1 MEIAQLLRPDLAALE
16 PYTPIVPFE
25 ALSARLG
32 VPIDQI
38 VKLDANENPYGPSPR
53 ALAAVARYPFYAIYP
68 DPDQTELRAAIS
80 RYVGQPVER
89 IICGNGSDEIID
101 LLMRLFIAPGEAVV
115 EAPPTFG
122 MYSFNTGVV
131 GGTLVQVPR
140 DESFAVDIDGIA
152 AAVESSRAK
161 LIFLPSPNNPD
172 GSVLA
177 RRDVERLL
185 ELPAILVVD
194 EAYAEFSGESVVDL
208 VGQAPNLVVL
218 RTFSKWAG
226 LAGLRIGYGIVP
238 EPIIRH
244 LWKIKPP
251 YNINMAANA
260 AAIASLDDRDHLM
273 ANVRRIIAERERVFA
288 ALQSIGGLTPLPS
301 RANFILIRVRDG
313 NGRAIKQALER
324 RGILIRQYNKP
335 GLHDCIRVSI
345 GTPEQNDR
353 FLAALRD
360 VLNAQHEV

>member
-1 MEIAQLLRPDLAALE
+1 MEIANLIRPDLASLE

-32 VPIDQI
+32 IPVEQI

-53 ALAAVARYPFYAIYP
+53 ARAAIAHYPHYAIYP
-68 DPDQTELRAAIS
+68 DPDQTELRQAIA
-80 RYVGQPVER
+80 RYVHQPVER

-101 LLMRLFIAPGEAVV
+101 LLMRLFLSPGDAVV

-131 GGTLVQVPR
+131 GGAIVQAPR
-140 DESFAVDIDGIA
+140 ADDWSVDVQQIA
-152 AAVESSRAK
+152 EAVETSRAK
-161 LIFLPSPNNPD
+161 LVFLPSPNNPD
-172 GSVLA
+172 GRIVPRA
-177 RRDVERLL
+177 DIERLL
-185 ELPAILVVD
+185 ELPTVVVID
-194 EAYAEFSGESVVDL
+194 EAYAEFSGHSVVDL

-226 LAGLRIGYGIVP
+226 LAGLRIGFGVVP
-238 EPIIRH
+238 EAIIGH

-260 AAIASLDDRDHLM
+260 AAIASLQDVDHLM
-273 ANVRRIIAERERVFA
+273 RAVSLVIAERDRVFA
-288 ALQSIGGLTPLPS
+288 ELQQIVGLDPFPS
-301 RANFILIRVRDG
+301 QANFILTRVAD
-313 NGRAIKQALER
+313 GRAREVKQALER
-324 RGILIRQYNKP
+324 RGILIRYYTKP
-335 GLHDCIRVSI
+335 RLSECVRISI

-353 FLAALRD
+353 ALAALREI
-360 VLNAQHEV
+360 LG